1 MRVYAFMY
9 LSIHIYERVH
19 IVYRHPYAHTHTHAH
34 TQQLVLL
41 LRLSP
46 LLPFAL
52 SNYLYGM
59 TRVNFLEYLAGT
71 AIGFAPGSLGFVMS
85 GQVHISADVSVY
97 IMNIDISRQYNIYIY
112 I

>member
-1 MRVYAFMY
+1 MLR
-9 LSIHIYERVH
+9 
-19 IVYRHPYAHTHTHAH
+19 
-34 TQQLVLL
+34 QVLL

-59 TRVNFLEYLAGT
+59 TKVNFFEYLAGT

-85 GQVHISADVSVY
+85 GQIGRDLLGVEEAGRCVRAC
-97 IMNIDISRQYNIYIY
+97 SRARVWVWVWVWVLCFV
-112 I
+112 